1 MSKKLT
7 CREAIKKA
15 IHELEGG
22 PVTARELFNKVKMMG
37 RWSEDTIWQHLMSLV
52 INLPPAYKHWP
63 NIPERFLF
71 LREDGRYELYDPNK
85 HGTYIEGT
93 RVNNHS
99 NIKRD
104 IILKECNSNKLLEKL
119 RSYVESFFTINSIT
133 LAEIT
138 REFDEIPGIYVFFD
152 EKQAVYVGSTNN
164 LYRRLKH
171 DLWGSLG
178 QPKQP
183 HIFGKKLIE
192 KFDGDRAKAKDYLKR
207 LQLKVIKTDSLGE
220 ARVLEQLLICLLRP
234 VYNKETT
241 FTSNLNP
248 Q

>member
-1 MSKKLT
+1 MKKKLS
-7 CREAIKKA
+7 CREAVKKA
-15 IHELEGG
+15 ILKLGRG
-22 PVTARELFNKVKMMG
+22 PVTAKELFNEVKMMG

-85 HGTYIEGT
+85 HGIYIEGT

-99 NIKRD
+99 NIERD
-104 IILKECNSNKLLEKL
+104 IILKECNELLEKL
-119 RSYVESFFTINSIT
+119 RSYVENFFTINSIT
-133 LAEIT
+133 LTEIT
-138 REFDEIPGIYVFFD
+138 REFDDTPGIYVFFD

-183 HIFGKKLIE
+183 HVFGKKLIE
-192 KFDGDRAKAKDYLKR
+192 KFDGDRVKAKDYLKS

-220 ARVLEQLLICLLRP
+220 ARVLEQLLIYLLRP
-234 VYNKETT
+234 VYNKETAST
-241 FTSNLNP
+241 
-248 Q
+248 